1 MSTQDAVNAFLN
13 QLNLNAPSSTN
24 KNKKKKKNNKKD
36 DVQEEVE
43 VKETI
48 IQEVTKEKD
57 ELKQVEAET
66 EKKEK
71 SKKDKKDKSKD
82 KVKPT
87 STMAKLA
94 LQRKKQIEEEE
105 ARLKALQE
113 EEERKAKE
121 EEERLEAERKRL
133 EEIKNLKK
141 QKEKD
146 KIQAQKE
153 AGTYKTEKQKEKD
166 RLQKLKLEQMMKAK
180 DKASV
185 VPIKEQPI
193 VQVDPYGEVN
203 PNYKSIISCILGHV
217 DTGKT
222 SILDK
227 IRDTNV
233 QKGEVGGIT
242 QQIGASFIP
251 RETLKE
257 KTRTYGNFPISV
269 PGILMIDTP
278 GHEAFKNLRFFG
290 SKICDI
296 AVLVIDLVHGLEP
309 QTIESINL
317 LKETNTPFI
326 IALNKIDRLYGWKAN
341 NSDSFINTFKNQTE
355 NTQDEFVSRLNK
367 IIVQIMEQGFN
378 TKLYWE
384 IDEKKNNSSDVF
396 MDDFIIPICPTSA
409 ISEEGIS
416 DLLATLIKWSQKNLT
431 SKITLT
437 NNLKCVLMET
447 TKLEGFGLTL
457 DVILID
463 GELKIGDKITIN
475 TLSGAFDTTIKNLL
489 TVSPN
494 RESRVKNDFIHQES
508 VKASVGVKLIVSNLE
523 NTGVPC
529 SNIVYTNCKEEINQ
543 VETNK
548 FELQDSGVSIFAST
562 MGSLEALFKFLRTE
576 CKPPIPISQ
585 VGIGKV
591 MKKDVIKTNI
601 TNDKSLP
608 EFKTILAF
616 NVEIDEEAEKEA
628 INTKTKIFTAEIIY
642 HLFDQYTKYKKELFT
657 IRKEA
662 VKDKMAFPCVLKILD
677 NCIFNKKNPL
687 VFGVEVL
694 KGNLHIGTHLSDPTT
709 NTYIGKVI
717 SIQNNHKD
725 IEIAKNSSSVCI
737 KVDNQENPNI
747 AYGRHF
753 DHTNTLYSRISR
765 ESLDVLKEYYRD
777 DCTKDDLMLIVELKK
792 LFNIV

>member
-24 KNKKKKKNNKKD
+24 KNKKKKKTNKKD
-36 DVQEEVE
+36 NEQEQVEKTIQEEILESKEEKKPEKVKE
-43 VKETI
+43 VK
-48 IQEVTKEKD
+48 
-57 ELKQVEAET
+57 
-66 EKKEK
+66 
-71 SKKDKKDKSKD
+71 KD
-82 KVKPT
+82 KVKST

-105 ARLKALQE
+105 AKLKALQE

-153 AGTYKTEKQKEKD
+153 SGTYKTERQKEKE
-166 RLQKLKLEQMMKAK
+166 RLEKLKLEQMMKAK
-180 DKASV
+180 DKPIV
-185 VPIKEQPI
+185 VKAKEQAI
-193 VQVDPYGEVN
+193 IQSDPYGLIN

-242 QQIGASFIP
+242 QQIGATFIP

-257 KTRTYGNFPISV
+257 KTKSFGHFPISV
-269 PGILMIDTP
+269 PGVLMIDTP
-278 GHEAFKNLRFFG
+278 GHEAFKNLRSFG
-290 SKICDI
+290 SSICDI
-296 AVLVIDLVHGLEP
+296 AVLVVDLVHGLEP
-309 QTIESINL
+309 QTIESMNL
-317 LKETNTPFI
+317 LKEANTPFI

-341 NSDSFINTFKNQTE
+341 NNDSFINTFENQADS
-355 NTQDEFVSRLNK
+355 TQDEFDTRLNK

-384 IDEKKNNSSDVF
+384 IDEIKINRSGVF
-396 MDDFIIPICPTSA
+396 MDDFVIPICPTSA
-409 ISEEGIS
+409 ISGEGLS
-416 DLLATLIKWSQKNLT
+416 DLLATLIKWSQNKLT

-463 GELKIGDKITIN
+463 GELKVGDKITIN
-475 TLSGAFDTTIKNLL
+475 TISGTFDTTIKNLL
-489 TVSPN
+489 TSPAN
-494 RESRVKNDFIHQES
+494 RESRVKSEFIHQES
-508 VKASVGVKLIVSNLE
+508 INASSGVKLVVSNLE
-523 NTGVPC
+523 NTGIPG
-529 SNIVYTNCKEEINQ
+529 SKIVYTDCKEELIQ
-543 VETNK
+543 VETTK
-548 FELQDSGVSIFAST
+548 FELQDTGVTIFAST

-576 CKPPIPISQ
+576 CKPPIPVSQ
-585 VGIGKV
+585 VGLGKV

-601 TNDKSLP
+601 INDKSLP

-616 NVEIDEEAEKEA
+616 NVEIDEDAEKEA
-628 INTKTKIFTAEIIY
+628 KNTKTKIFTAEIIY

-662 VKDKMAFPCVLKILD
+662 VKDKMTFPCVLKILE

-694 KGNLHIGTHLSDPTT
+694 KGNLHIGTHLTDPTT
-709 NTYIGKVI
+709 NTYIGKVV

-725 IEIAKNSSSVCI
+725 VEIGKKSASVCI

-747 AYGRHF
+747 AYGRQF

-792 LFNIV
+792 LFNIA